1 MQAVTSDVTLDV
13 SYAPYLFSGTVQLE
27 GVKYPTRILRDT
39 GSSISLWVKPNHVDV
54 GGDEFIL
61 IKGVTGAL
69 TVPLL
74 ECDVVCD
81 LYSGKAR
88 VGVVDN
94 LPEDGVDLILGN
106 DLVRGDDVSVPVLT
120 RVPVSTNVNKE
131 NNVIDLEVF
140 PACAVTRSMFREEE
154 RRREE
159 GTAQARMKR
168 RYDEKAQPREFQVGE
183 EVLALLPLQGKFL
196 AAQCSGS
203 YVVERR
209 VGEVDYVVKTPDRVP
224 PALPQNMLKPY
235 HRLPGIEANVQHVI
249 TVAVG
254 DDDAG
259 CEVDVACD
267 LQDCSWSENE
277 DLSPR
282 CSPNSTIYLVTRP
295 TS

>member
-1 MQAVTSDVTLDV
+1 MQAVTSDVTPDV
-13 SYAPYLFSGTVQLE
+13 NYAPYLFSGTVQLE

-81 LYSGKAR
+81 LFSGKAR

-209 VGEVDYVVKTPDRVP
+209 VGEVDYVVKTPDRCKSHQLCHKICSSPIIDYLVLRP
-224 PALPQNMLKPY
+224 MCSTSLLLLLGMTMPAARWMWHATFK
-235 HRLPGIEANVQHVI
+235 
-249 TVAVG
+249 TAVG
-254 DDDAG
+254 
-259 CEVDVACD
+259 
-267 LQDCSWSENE
+267 
-277 DLSPR
+277 PR
-282 CSPNSTIYLVTRP
+282 TRI
-295 TS
+295 